1 MLSKKLKQILII
13 TNISLASAALG
24 ASSALADDDSNGIT
38 EARVQGQLWGTYA
51 VNSELNPFDLEI
63 DVSGE
68 TVTLTGE
75 VDNQAKKELAEEIAL
90 GVNGVA
96 RVNNQIRVEPELE
109 RRGTGD
115 QSDRSFGQVVSDATT
130 TATIK
135 SKMLLDDDVAG
146 LDINVSTEN
155 NVVTLQGE
163 AETAI
168 ESRRAESLASETDGV
183 VRVVNRI
190 AVR

>member
-24 ASSALADDDSNGIT
+24 ATSALADDDSNGIT

-63 DVSGE
+63 DVSGNA
-68 TVTLTGE
+68 VTLTGE
-75 VDNQAKKELAEEIAL
+75 VDSQAKKELAEEIAL

-96 RVNNQIRVEPELE
+96 RVNNQIRVDPELE
-109 RRGTGD
+109 RRERRD

-155 NVVTLQGE
+155 DVVTLQGE
-163 AETAI
+163 ADTAI